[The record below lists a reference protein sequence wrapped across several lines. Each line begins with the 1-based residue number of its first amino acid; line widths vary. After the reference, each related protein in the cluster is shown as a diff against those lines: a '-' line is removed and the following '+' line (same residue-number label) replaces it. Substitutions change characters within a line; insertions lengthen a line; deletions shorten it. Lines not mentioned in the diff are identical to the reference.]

1 LEIWIIILLGILFLI
16 ILFSLWH
23 NARQLREIRARE
35 DNGQTFLLLQQQIDG
50 LRDQVGRSL
59 DGNAQ
64 MVHQQLTTLSSQVTS
79 QLNSM
84 GSQVRE
90 QVGTGLG
97 LVQKASQHFGERVQ
111 EVQTRLAQLDEANK
125 RILEVGRSIS
135 SLQEILRAPKV
146 RGGLGEFMLGDLLAQ
161 IMPADFFT
169 LQYSFKSGERV
180 DAVIRLSQGLV
191 PVDAKFPLE
200 NFQKA
205 LLAEDEAAKK
215 TFLKLFAGDV
225 KKHVDAIANK
235 YILPGEG
242 TCDFAIMY
250 IPAENV
256 YYEAFIKDE
265 ILGEG
270 KTLREHTFEKHI
282 IPVSP
287 NSFYAYLHT
296 ILLGLRGL
304 RVEERAREI
313 IKHLGGLH
321 GQLMRVQEEFRKMG
335 KHLEQTKGSFEST
348 QRQLEKL
355 GTDQRK
361 LRVNAATAGKVQRPV
376 DRRGNPLPSPF
387 RRRSRRK
394 KSPQPIKQ
402 KIFTAEHA
410 ETAEIFMNKRQN
422 KCSFV
427 F

>member
-1 LEIWIIILLGILFLI
+1 MEIWIIVLLGALLLI

-23 NARQLREIRARE
+23 NARQFREIRARE
-35 DNGQTFLLLQQQIDG
+35 EKSQAFLLLQQQMDS

-59 DGNAQ
+59 DGNVQ
-64 MVHQQLTTLSSQVTS
+64 LVNQQLASLSSQVTN
-79 QLNSM
+79 QLNSVASRM
-84 GSQVRE
+84 SE

-161 IMPADFFT
+161 IMPAEFFT

-200 NFQKA
+200 NFQKSLMA
-205 LLAEDEAAKK
+205 QEEAAKK
-215 TFLKLFAGDV
+215 SFLKLFAGDV

-235 YILPGEG
+235 YILPNEG
-242 TCDFAIMY
+242 TCDFALMY

-265 ILGEG
+265 VLGEG
-270 KTLREHTFEKHI
+270 KSLREYVFEKHI

-304 RVEERAREI
+304 KVEERAKEI
-313 IKHLGGLH
+313 IKHLSGLQ
-321 GQLMRVQEEFRKMG
+321 GQLLKFQEEFRKLG
-335 KHLEQTKGSFEST
+335 RHIEQSKGSFDSA
-348 QRQLEKL
+348 QRQLEKFS
-355 GTDQRK
+355 
-361 LRVNAATAGKVQRPV
+361 
-376 DRRGNPLPSPF
+376 DRLSAVETPPLLPGEEEPAE
-387 RRRSRRK
+387 RN
-394 KSPQPIKQ
+394 SPQ
-402 KIFTAEHA
+402 
-410 ETAEIFMNKRQN
+410 
-422 KCSFV
+422 S
-427 F
+427 

>member
-1 LEIWIIILLGILFLI
+1 VISVLSVVKSIRGFIFMEIWIFILLGDLALIILL
-16 ILFSLWH
+16 SLWH

-35 DNGQTFLLLQQQIDG
+35 EKSQGFLLLQQQMDS
-50 LRDQVGRSL
+50 LRDQMGRSL
-59 DGNAQ
+59 DGNVQ
-64 MVHQQLTTLSSQVTS
+64 LVNQQLASLSSQVTS
-79 QLNSM
+79 QLNSVASRM
-84 GSQVRE
+84 SE

-111 EVQTRLAQLDEANK
+111 EVQSRLAQLDEANK

-161 IMPADFFT
+161 IMPAEFFT

-205 LLAEDEAAKK
+205 LMAQEEIARKS
-215 TFLKLFAGDV
+215 FLKLFAGDV
-225 KKHVDAIANK
+225 KKHVDAITNK
-235 YILPGEG
+235 YILPNEG
-242 TCDFAIMY
+242 TCDFALMY

-265 ILGEG
+265 VLGDG
-270 KTLREHTFEKHI
+270 KSLREYTFEKHI

-287 NSFYAYLHT
+287 SSFYAYLHT

-304 RVEERAREI
+304 KVEERAREI
-313 IKHLGGLH
+313 IKHLSGLQ
-321 GQLMRVQEEFRKMG
+321 GQLLRFQEEFRKLG
-335 KHLEQTKGSFEST
+335 RHLEQSKGSFDSA
-348 QRQLEKL
+348 QRQLEKFSDRL
-355 GTDQRK
+355 SAIETPPLLPGEEEPTGT
-361 LRVNAATAGKVQRPV
+361 
-376 DRRGNPLPSPF
+376 NP
-387 RRRSRRK
+387 
-394 KSPQPIKQ
+394 PQP
-402 KIFTAEHA
+402 
-410 ETAEIFMNKRQN
+410 
-422 KCSFV
+422 
-427 F
+427 

>member
-1 LEIWIIILLGILFLI
+1 MYIDGNLGHRPSLASLFLVL
-16 ILFSLWH
+16 LFSSGTMPGSFGKS
-23 NARQLREIRARE
+23 APGRTKDQA
-35 DNGQTFLLLQQQIDG
+35 FLLLQQQIDS

-59 DGNAQ
+59 DGNVQ

-79 QLNSM
+79 QLDSM
-84 GSQVRE
+84 GAQVRE
-90 QVGTGLG
+90 QVGTGMG
-97 LVQKASQHFGERVQ
+97 LVQKASQHFSERVQ

-161 IMPADFFT
+161 IMPAEFFT

-205 LLAEDEAAKK
+205 LMAEDEAAKK
-215 TFLKLFAGDV
+215 AFLKIFAGDV

-235 YILPGEG
+235 YILPSEG
-242 TCDFAIMY
+242 TCDFALMY

-265 ILGEG
+265 VLGEG
-270 KTLREHTFEKHI
+270 KTLREYTFEKHI

-304 RVEERAREI
+304 RVEETGPGDHQPPRRVARAVDEGSGRI
-313 IKHLGGLH
+313 
-321 GQLMRVQEEFRKMG
+321 QEAG
-335 KHLEQTKGSFEST
+335 KTPGA
-348 QRQLEKL
+348 
-355 GTDQRK
+355 DQRK
-361 LRVNAATAGKVQRPV
+361 FRFHPAPAGKV
-376 DRRGNPLPSPF
+376 
-387 RRRSRRK
+387 
-394 KSPQPIKQ
+394 
-402 KIFTAEHA
+402 
-410 ETAEIFMNKRQN
+410 
-422 KCSFV
+422 
-427 F
+427 

>member
-1 LEIWIIILLGILFLI
+1 MEIWIIVLLGVLFLVILLSF
-16 ILFSLWH
+16 WH
-23 NARQLREIRARE
+23 NARQLRELRATKE
-35 DNGQTFLLLQQQIDG
+35 KDPTFLLLQQQIDS

-59 DGNAQ
+59 DGNVQ
-64 MVHQQLTTLSSQVTS
+64 LVHQQLTTLSSQVTS

-84 GSQVRE
+84 GTQVRD
-90 QVGTGLG
+90 QVGTGMG
-97 LVQKASQHFGERVQ
+97 LLQKASQHFSDRVQ

-125 RILEVGRSIS
+125 RILEVGLSIS

-161 IMPADFFT
+161 IMPAEFFT
-169 LQYSFKSGERV
+169 LQYSFRSGERV

-205 LLAEDEAAKK
+205 LLAQDEASKK
-215 TFLKLFAGDV
+215 TFLKLFASDV

-235 YILPGEG
+235 YILPSEG
-242 TCDFAIMY
+242 TCDFALMY

-265 ILGEG
+265 VLGEG
-270 KTLREHTFEKHI
+270 KTLREYTFEKHI

-304 RVEERAREI
+304 KVEERAREI

-321 GQLMRVQEEFRKMG
+321 GQLMKVQEEFRKLG
-335 KHLEQTKGSFEST
+335 KHLEQTKGSFDSA
-348 QRQLEKL
+348 QRQLEKF
-355 GTDQRK
+355 
-361 LRVNAATAGKVQRPV
+361 N
-376 DRRGNPLPSPF
+376 DRLSAVETPPLLPAEEDPAE
-387 RRRSRRK
+387 K
-394 KSPQPIKQ
+394 IPPQP
-402 KIFTAEHA
+402 
-410 ETAEIFMNKRQN
+410 
-422 KCSFV
+422 
-427 F
+427 

>member
-1 LEIWIIILLGILFLI
+1 MEIWVIILLCALFLI
-16 ILFSLWH
+16 LLFSFWH
-23 NARQLREIRARE
+23 NARQFREIRARE
-35 DNGQTFLLLQQQIDG
+35 DKNQGFLLLQQQLDG

-59 DGNAQ
+59 EGNAQ
-64 MVHQQLTTLSSQVTS
+64 MVHQQLTTLSGQVTS
-79 QLNSM
+79 QLDSM
-84 GSQVRE
+84 GGQVRE

-161 IMPADFFT
+161 IMPAEFFT

-205 LLAEDEAAKK
+205 LMAEDEAAKK
-215 TFLKLFAGDV
+215 AYLKIFAGDV
-225 KKHVDAIANK
+225 KKHVDAIASK
-235 YILPGEG
+235 YILPSEG
-242 TCDFAIMY
+242 TCDFALMY

-265 ILGEG
+265 VLGEG
-270 KTLREHTFEKHI
+270 KTLREFTFEKHI

-321 GQLMRVQEEFRKMG
+321 GQLMKVQEEFRKLG
-335 KHLEQTKGSFEST
+335 KHLEQTKGSFDST
-348 QRQLEKL
+348 QRLLEKFNDRL
-355 GTDQRK
+355 RAVETPALLPTDEE
-361 LRVNAATAGKVQRPV
+361 
-376 DRRGNPLPSPF
+376 PSEKIF
-387 RRRSRRK
+387 
-394 KSPQPIKQ
+394 PQP
-402 KIFTAEHA
+402 
-410 ETAEIFMNKRQN
+410 
-422 KCSFV
+422 
-427 F
+427 